1 MMDRQPRTSTETWA
15 SKLVE
20 YLAERSGHDTS
31 GDVASTARNCL
42 AAAVERLVP
51 LRATTASRPPE
62 IAGSASR
69 WAREGI
75 ALETVLGAY
84 HDEIRDG
91 LEFLADEAT
100 DERADHFLAGARL
113 AVHVLEMVTV
123 AASTAYVD
131 EHRAVAREH
140 QTAAQTLVSALLG
153 GHAVGELARATGIPI
168 ARSYQVVALGIPAH
182 PDERRPVS
190 GTEAARRKL
199 RRVQAALA
207 DPLGSRAL
215 SVLSTAG
222 GTVLVPLDDV
232 PARTGAFTVT
242 DDVLAI
248 VGAAAE
254 VPLTA
259 AVATGRTAR
268 IPELAGRAH
277 DLLDRVRA
285 AGRAPGLYRVA
296 DAGEVPGCELPQ
308 PGHMTIVTSS
318 NDRVIGRSA

>member
-1 MMDRQPRTSTETWA
+1 MGRQPRTSTETLT
-15 SKLVE
+15 SKLVAH
-20 YLAERSGHDTS
+20 LAGRSGRDAS
-31 GDVASTARNCL
+31 GDVATTARNCL
-42 AAAVERLVP
+42 AAAVELMAPRP
-51 LRATTASRPPE
+51 APATARPPE
-62 IAGSASR
+62 IAGFASR

-75 ALETVLGAY
+75 ALETVLAAY
-84 HDEIRDG
+84 HDEIRSG
-91 LEFLADEAT
+91 LEFLADEAA
-100 DERADHFLAGARL
+100 DEHSDHFLAGARL

-182 PDERRPVS
+182 PDERRPVT
-190 GTEAARRKL
+190 GTDAARRKL

-215 SVLSTAG
+215 SVLSAAG

-232 PARTGAFTVT
+232 PARTGTFAMT

-248 VGAAAE
+248 VGEAAE

-277 DLLDRVRA
+277 DLLDRLRA
-285 AGRAPGLYRVA
+285 AGRPPGLYRVA
-296 DAGEVPGCELPQ
+296 DAGETPGCELPQ
-308 PGHMTIVTSS
+308 PGHMAIVTAP

>member
-1 MMDRQPRTSTETWA
+1 MGRQPRTSTETLT

-20 YLAERSGHDTS
+20 HLAERVGHDAS

-42 AAAVERLVP
+42 AAAAELLAPRP
-51 LRATTASRPPE
+51 AHAASRPPE
-62 IAGSASR
+62 IAGFASR

-84 HDEIRDG
+84 HDEIRNG
-91 LEFLADEAT
+91 LELLADDAA
-100 DERADHFLAGARL
+100 DERTDHFLAGARL
-113 AVHVLEMVTV
+113 AIHVLEMVTV

-182 PDERRPVS
+182 PDERRPVT
-190 GTEAARRKL
+190 GTDAARRKL

-215 SVLSTAG
+215 SVLSAAG
-222 GTVLVPLDDV
+222 GTVLVPIDDV
-232 PARTGAFTVT
+232 PARTGTFSMTP
-242 DDVLAI
+242 DVLAI
-248 VGAAAE
+248 VGEAAE

-277 DLLDRVRA
+277 DLLDRLRA
-285 AGRAPGLYRVA
+285 AGRPPGLYGVA
-296 DAGEVPGCELPQ
+296 DAGDIAGCELPQ
-308 PGHMTIVTSS
+308 PGHMTIVTSP
-318 NDRVIGRSA
+318 NDHVIGRSA